1 MELLENELPM
11 VLKVLSRATSV
22 LGVGGNGP
30 DVSKGILP
38 CAFQGTPTWENL
50 EVLQGLLVPQRR
62 ECEEAPRRGDHE
74 MESMRQL
81 LEGTSGTLLECI
93 DAELDAPEACA
104 CRDRMEWK

>member
-1 MELLENELPM
+1 MAHGTEGAQPGDFR
-11 VLKVLSRATSV
+11 SRR
-22 LGVGGNGP
+22 GGNGP

-62 ECEEAPRRGDHE
+62 EFEEAPRRGDHE

-81 LEGTSGTLLECI
+81 LEETSGTLLECI